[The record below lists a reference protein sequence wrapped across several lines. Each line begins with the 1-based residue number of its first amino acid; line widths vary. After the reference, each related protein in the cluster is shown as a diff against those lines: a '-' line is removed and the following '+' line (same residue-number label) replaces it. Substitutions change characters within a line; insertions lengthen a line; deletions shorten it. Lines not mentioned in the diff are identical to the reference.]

1 MASGDQLK
9 ALLRSYIDGDDDRF
23 LSVAVQV
30 AAHKARMGHTKLARE
45 LRDIVDQAKARAG
58 LAPPVAITRPRGEL
72 AGLLEVAYPRERL
85 RDLVVHDDLSGQ
97 LKRVVRE
104 QRNAARILAQGLS
117 PRRKLFLSGRPGT
130 GKTLT
135 ASALAGELGLPL
147 FQVRLDGLITKFMGE
162 TASKLRLIFD
172 ITGRTCGI
180 YFFDEFDAIGTKRG
194 LPGDVGEIRRIVN
207 SFLQMIEQ
215 DCSHS
220 LIVSATNCA
229 DIVDDA
235 FLRRF
240 DDVLIYRMP
249 NPRQIA
255 TLLRRRLH
263 DIAAPDI
270 AWTTLADEA
279 LSLSHAEVAR
289 AADDARKDILI
300 RNAEFATTSDVRA
313 TLQERL
319 RVANRMEKPYVD

>member
-1 MASGDQLK
+1 
-9 ALLRSYIDGDDDRF
+9 
-23 LSVAVQV
+23 
-30 AAHKARMGHTKLARE
+30 MGHTKLARE

-85 RDLVVHDDLSGQ
+85 RDLVVHGDLLGQ
-97 LKRVVRE
+97 LRRIVRE
-104 QRNAARILAQGLS
+104 QRNASRILAQGLS

-172 ITGRTCGI
+172 ITARTCGI

-215 DCSHS
+215 DRSNS
-220 LIVSATNCA
+220 LIISATNCA
-229 DIVDDA
+229 DIVDQA

-240 DDVLIYRMP
+240 DDVLAYGMP
-249 NPRQIA
+249 SPSQIA

-263 DIAAPDI
+263 DIAAPSMD
-270 AWTTLADEA
+270 WKQLAGEA
-279 LSLSHAEVAR
+279 LGLSHAEVTR
-289 AADDARKDILI
+289 AADDTRKDVLI
-300 RNAEFATTSDVRA
+300 RNVDFATASDVRVMIR
-313 TLQERL
+313 ERL
-319 RVANRMEKPYVD
+319 RMAKQLELPYAD

>member
-9 ALLRSYIDGDDDRF
+9 ALLRSHIDGDDDRF

-58 LAPPVAITRPRGEL
+58 VASPVAITRPRGEL
-72 AGLLEVAYPRERL
+72 SGLLEVAYPRERL
-85 RDLVVHDDLSGQ
+85 RDLVVHDHLLGQ
-97 LKRVVRE
+97 LRRIVRE

-117 PRRKLFLSGRPGT
+117 PRRKLFLSGKPGT

-172 ITGRTCGI
+172 VTARTCGI

-215 DCSHS
+215 DRSHS

-240 DDVLIYRMP
+240 DDVLTYRKP
-249 NPRQIA
+249 NPQQIA
-255 TLLRRRLH
+255 ALLRRRLH
-263 DIAAPDI
+263 DIAAPSIDWK
-270 AWTTLADEA
+270 ALADEA
-279 LSLSHAEVAR
+279 LGLSQADVAR

-300 RNAEFATTSDVRA
+300 RNAEFATASDIQV

-319 RVANRMEKPYVD
+319 RATNRVVKPYAE